1 MATKKRKTAK
11 RAAAKTT
18 IKKTNQAG
26 LQIRAILTFF
36 IGILLACVAFIPGE
50 NVWVMLH
57 DILFGL
63 FGPLA
68 YVVGVGLVYI
78 GIYCAYNKKEQST
91 PLLLY
96 ILILAFA
103 CGLWGLF
110 TLPAIQ
116 GETFFSRLTYIFNNG
131 SAMIGGGA
139 FFALLGWPMLAMFGK
154 TAAIVVMCV
163 IGAAVLLILSGKTL
177 VEFLDTA
184 TAPVKKTG
192 QLVSKQMDSIVTGYQ
207 KTKKNIDIDLGP
219 EAKKSGSP
227 IDVPKFDDRHKMKS
241 DIDVIF
247 GDTKKT
253 QPLPEIDI
261 QPGIEPEEK
270 KPAEMVKSTLPVPEQ
285 ELKTGPVVEVNEP
298 ETNGKEEGVPT
309 GKPRYKFPPLSLL
322 DLPKNRGN
330 QDISSELNA
339 NGEKLVETLKSFGV
353 STKIINISRG
363 PSVTRYELQP
373 SVGVKISKITSLA
386 DDIALNLATSGVR
399 IEAPIPNKAAVG
411 IEVPN
416 RSSDMVTI
424 REILSSP
431 EFINAKSGLTFA
443 LGKDIAGNVKVADVA
458 KMPHMLIAGATG
470 SGKSVCINGII
481 LSIIYKSSPEDVRL
495 LMIDPKMVE
504 LGKYNGIP
512 HLEIP
517 VVTDP
522 KKAASALNWAVSE
535 MLNRYKLFAANNV
548 RDLASYNKLAE
559 GENELVKMPQM
570 VIIIDELADL
580 MMASPGEVED
590 AICRLAQM
598 ARAAGMHLII
608 ATQRPSVDVITGVI
622 KANIPSRLALAVSSQ
637 VDSRT
642 ILDGA
647 GAEKLLGRGDM
658 LFMPLD
664 VNKPIRIQGC
674 YANDAEIERV
684 IEFIKPEVPMTYN
697 EQVQAEIEKNAELIG
712 VKGKKG
718 AQASAAA
725 DNQSGDDDVLHQ
737 AIELAV
743 DFGQISTSL
752 LQRKLKLG
760 YARASRIVDQ
770 MEEMGIVGPFEGSKP
785 RQVLINRAQWMEMCM
800 NGQDKTEE

>member
-1 MATKKRKTAK
+1 MATKKKTARK
-11 RAAAKTT
+11 KTAG
-18 IKKTNQAG
+18 KAVKTNQAG
-26 LQIRAILTFF
+26 MQIRAIITFF
-36 IGILLACVAFIPGE
+36 VGVLMLCMAFIPGE
-50 NVWVMLH
+50 NLWVVLH
-57 DILFGL
+57 NVLFGL
-63 FGPLA
+63 FGPIA
-68 YVVGVGLVYI
+68 YVVGAGLIYI
-78 GIYCAYNKKEQST
+78 GAYCAYHKKEQGI

-96 ILILAFA
+96 ILILAFG

-110 TLPAIQ
+110 ALPALPGTDFLSNLQYIYEC
-116 GETFFSRLTYIFNNG
+116 GVAKVGGGVFFSL
-131 SAMIGGGA
+131 M
-139 FFALLGWPMLAMFGK
+139 GWPLMHLFGK
-154 TAAIVVMCV
+154 IAAIIVLCV
-163 IGAAVLLILSGKTL
+163 CFIATVLIVSGKTL
-177 VEFLDTA
+177 VEFLNTA
-184 TAPVKKTG
+184 AAPVKKTG
-192 QLVSKQMDSIVTGYQ
+192 QIVSKQVDTIVTGYQ
-207 KTKKNIDIDLGP
+207 KNKKNIDISLGP
-219 EAKKSGSP
+219 DAKKDTAP
-227 IDVPKFDDRHKMKS
+227 IEVPKFDDTREKMAS
-241 DIDVIF
+241 DIDIIF
-247 GDTKKT
+247 GERGKESEPVAEPAVEKEPAVAAPVRIKQEKKT
-253 QPLPEIDI
+253 PEPI
-261 QPGIEPEEK
+261 
-270 KPAEMVKSTLPVPEQ
+270 
-285 ELKTGPVVEVNEP
+285 LKEGPVVEEKP
-298 ETNGKEEGVPT
+298 DTEAEEVVG
-309 GKPRYKFPPLSLL
+309 GKPKYKFPPLSLL

-330 QDISSELNA
+330 TDISAELNA
-339 NGEKLVETLKSFGV
+339 NGEKLVDTLKSFGV

-386 DDIALNLATSGVR
+386 DDIALNLATTGVR

-416 RSSDMVTI
+416 REASMVTI

-443 LGKDIAGNVKVADVA
+443 LGKDIAGNVKVSDIA

-481 LSIIYKSSPEDVRL
+481 LSIIYKSSPEDVRM

-658 LFMPLD
+658 LFMPMD
-664 VNKPIRIQGC
+664 TNKPIRIQGC
-674 YANDAEIERV
+674 YANDTEIERV

-712 VKGKKG
+712 LKGKKG
-718 AQASAAA
+718 AQAAAAAA
-725 DNQSGDDDVLHQ
+725 DNATADDDVLHQ
-737 AIELAV
+737 AVELAV